1 MISGRPNAGPI
12 SSFRALQPQCARNFS
27 SAFRDAMRASTL
39 ILDRLQSAATIAR
52 RSTAAWRRRR
62 GQPVVETPL
71 PPRLSAADQWMRVA
85 GILRDAQG
93 RAARL
98 VEAQRGAA
106 AQIDAA
112 TYALQRLRE
121 EMAPALVF
129 TLPRPSPGA
138 PAPTAFRRD
147 QFRRREPLAA

>member
-1 MISGRPNAGPI
+1 MRARF
-12 SSFRALQPQCARNFS
+12 SFE
-27 SAFRDAMRASTL
+27 FRGAMRALSL
-39 ILDRLQSAATIAR
+39 ILDRLQSAAVR
-52 RSTAAWRRRR
+52 VR
-62 GQPVVETPL
+62 GGGLSWPGRGSQPVEQTPL
-71 PPRLSAADQWMRVA
+71 PPRLSAAEQWLRVA
-85 GILRDAQG
+85 GVLLDAQG
-93 RAARL
+93 RATRL

-121 EMAPALVF
+121 EMAPALAF
-129 TLPRPSPGA
+129 TLPRPSPGG